1 MKKLKFKAVLTNVN
15 ETGRTAYI
23 EIPFSIEKEWGTKA
37 MVKVKADIDGYIHRG
52 LLMPYGKKGVHYLGL
67 RADVM
72 KAMNKNPGDVVTV
85 TLEQDLA
92 ERIVEVPEELNKALG
107 KNKKAKEI
115 FDKLSYSHRKE
126 YSEWIASA
134 KKEETRSRRISKAIE
149 ALFLKNKK

>member
-1 MKKLKFKAVLTNVN
+1 MKKLKFKEELKKVN
-15 ETGRTAYI
+15 ETGLTAYI
-23 EIPFSIEKEWGTKA
+23 EIPFSIEKEWGRKA

-67 RADVM
+67 KSDVM
-72 KAMNKNPGDVVTV
+72 KAMNKYPGDVVNVTIEPDTEERTV
-85 TLEQDLA
+85 D
-92 ERIVEVPEELNKALG
+92 IPDDFNKALV

-134 KKEETRSRRISKAIE
+134 KKEETRTRRISKAIFKILE
-149 ALFLKNKK
+149 KSK